1 METTAAA
8 LGLDEFNEKIFTEEI
23 VEIQVHHANTLVFVF
38 MDGRVVKRLW
48 SDRSRSES
56 WTDEM
61 KEKARQK
68 ANERNRKI

>member
-23 VEIQVHHANTLVFVF
+23 VEIQVHQANTLVFVF